1 MGSNGTAFDLN
12 KSDKMPSKRVSKK
25 KVKEGKENIVKTE
38 VIASTSGSKE
48 NKMPSIR
55 GTKRKFNEEENKIIK
70 EESDYD
76 DDYPVDYEQKRLQN
90 IADRKAKI
98 DELKISDISF
108 ELTSDLNV
116 SKNKNASRRGL
127 SAIPQQQRQKEILP
141 PRKSLRLQN
150 IDADTGLQLPEKE
163 PTHYRIF

>member
-1 MGSNGTAFDLN
+1 
-12 KSDKMPSKRVSKK
+12 MPSKRVSKK
-25 KVKEGKENIVKTE
+25 KVKEEKENIVKTE

-76 DDYPVDYEQKRLQN
+76 DDDYPVDYEQKRLQN

-98 DELKISDISF
+98 DELKVKFYDTYYKYVCIKKYLKFVFLYFLHRSVIF
-108 ELTSDLNV
+108 L
-116 SKNKNASRRGL
+116 L
-127 SAIPQQQRQKEILP
+127 S
-141 PRKSLRLQN
+141 
-150 IDADTGLQLPEKE
+150 
-163 PTHYRIF
+163 

>member
-1 MGSNGTAFDLN
+1 MGLFVSISNGTAFDLN

-25 KVKEGKENIVKTE
+25 KVKEEKENIVKTE

-55 GTKRKFNEEENKIIK
+55 GTKRKFIEEENNIIK
-70 EESDYD
+70 EESDYDD

-98 DELKISDISF
+98 DELKVKFYDTYYKYV
-108 ELTSDLNV
+108 L
-116 SKNKNASRRGL
+116 KN
-127 SAIPQQQRQKEILP
+127 
-141 PRKSLRLQN
+141 
-150 IDADTGLQLPEKE
+150 T
-163 PTHYRIF
+163 